1 MARSTRIPSTAASPT
16 PAAGIEPAA
25 GPPAATPA
33 AGPPPDRGLYCNRT
47 LNLRSIRAIGYD
59 MDYTLIHYRVDAWE
73 GRAYAHVQRML
84 RSRGW
89 PVGDLAFD
97 PTAVIQGL
105 IIDRELG
112 NVVKANRHGYIT
124 QAAHGTRMLDFDA
137 QRRTYGNTLVDL
149 SAPRWVFLN
158 TLFSLS
164 ETTLYAQLVDLLDDG
179 ALPPGIGYAELYDV
193 VRYSIDAAHVEGE
206 LKAEIIADPDR
217 FVELDPD
224 TPLTLLDQRAA
235 GKKLLLIT
243 NSEWHYTRAMMAY
256 AFDRFLPAGMTWRD
270 VFDVTIVAARKPA
283 FFHERMPLF
292 EVVDD
297 SGLLRPVGP
306 DVGRHRVFL
315 GGNASLIEAAL
326 GVSGGDILYVGD
338 HMFGDVHAPKG
349 IQRWRTAL
357 VLRELE
363 ADLAAEVAF
372 APRQA
377 ELSALMEAKIQLE
390 FAYSQ
395 LRLDLARQ
403 QASPPYGPSSSTPPD
418 ALQAEMAA
426 LRARLVA
433 LDERIAPLAIAA
445 GGLNNPR
452 WGLVMRAGNDKS
464 YLAHQVERHAD
475 VYLSRVSNFLFET
488 PYVYLRAR
496 RGNLPHDRPGLAPP
510 LG

>member
-1 MARSTRIPSTAASPT
+1 MARSTRPSPGPAASPGPEPSPPLT
-16 PAAGIEPAA
+16 ALPSAAPH
-25 GPPAATPA
+25 
-33 AGPPPDRGLYCNRT
+33 DRGLYCNRT
-47 LNLRSIRAIGYD
+47 LNLRSVRAIGYD

-73 GRAYAHVQRML
+73 GRAYAHVQQML

-89 PVGDLAFD
+89 PVDHLAFD
-97 PTAVIQGL
+97 PDAVIRGL

-112 NVVKANRHGYIT
+112 NVVKANRHGYVN
-124 QAAHGTRMLDFDA
+124 QAAHGTRMLDFDT
-137 QRRTYGNTLVDL
+137 QRRTYADTLVDL
-149 SAPRWVFLN
+149 SDPRWSFLN

-179 ALPPGIGYAELYDV
+179 ALPHGIGYAELHDV
-193 VRYSIDAAHVEGE
+193 VRRSIDAAHVEGA
-206 LKAEIIADPDR
+206 LKAEVIADPDR

-224 TPLTLLDQRAA
+224 TPLALLDQRAA
-235 GKKLLLIT
+235 GKRLLLVT

-256 AFDRFLPAGMTWRD
+256 AFDRFLPAGTTWRD
-270 VFDVTIVAARKPA
+270 VFDIAIVAARKPA
-283 FFHERMPLF
+283 FFRERMPLF

-297 SGLLRPVGP
+297 TGLLRPVGT
-306 DVGRHRVFL
+306 DLGRNRVFL
-315 GGNASLIEAAL
+315 GGNAGLIEAAL

-363 ADLAAEVAF
+363 ADLAAEAAF

-377 ELSALMEAKIQLE
+377 ELSALMDVKTRLE
-390 FAYSQ
+390 LDYSQ
-395 LRLDLARQ
+395 ARLDLTRT
-403 QASPPYGPSSSTPPD
+403 QATPPYGPSSGTPPE
-418 ALQAEMAA
+418 ALQARMAA
-426 LRARLVA
+426 LRAELVA

-445 GGLNNPR
+445 GQLNNPR
-452 WGLVMRAGNDKS
+452 WGLVMRSGNDKS
-464 YLAHQVERHAD
+464 YLAHQIERHAD
-475 VYLSRVSNFLFET
+475 MYLSRVSNFLFET

-496 RGNLPHDRPGLAPP
+496 RGSLPHDRPGVAPP